1 MKAMSI
7 PAPAVCDADALSRNR
22 AQRNEA
28 FPRMS
33 DKPLTDIPFSQFD
46 LHPQLLAGLEGAGFI
61 SCTPIQAMTLP
72 VALPGGDVAG
82 QAQTGTGKTLAF
94 LVAVM
99 NRLLTRPA
107 LADRKPGDP
116 RALILAPTRELAI
129 QIHKDAVRIGPE
141 LGLKFALVYGGVDY
155 DKQRELLQQGVDVI
169 IATPG
174 RLIDYVKQHKVVSLH
189 ACEICVLDEADRM
202 FDLGFIKDIRFLL
215 RRMPVRTE
223 RQTLLY
229 SATLSHRVLELAY
242 EHMNEPQKM
251 VVETESI
258 TASRVRQK
266 IYYPADEEKLPLL
279 LGLLS
284 RGEGARTMVFVNT
297 KVFVERV
304 ARALERAGY
313 RVGVLSGDVP
323 QKKRESLLKR
333 FQAGQLE
340 ILVATDVAARGLHID
355 GIKYVYNYDLP
366 FDAEDYVHRIGRTA
380 RLGEEGDAISFACER
395 YAMGLPDIEAF
406 IEQKIPSEP
415 VTQELLTALPRKPR
429 EGAVADDGQT
439 ESVGEIFREARE
451 QRAADEARR
460 GGGPR
465 GGRGERGERGERS
478 GRGDRDGRRGGGRG
492 RGPRREDAPAA
503 DAQGA
508 LTPGGV
514 AQGDAGAVTAAPQA
528 PAQTQESG
536 ATDTAGASA
545 VQAASAPQRQGA
557 PEAGDE
563 QAPRKRRRRRG
574 GRRRSGEGGEA
585 RQEAGGNQTGQGR
598 EGERRNGPRADGD
611 ERPRRGEG
619 GGQRRGGRGRRQ
631 GEGGQEGSNQ
641 QPAASAPAT
650 EAARSGERPARKG
663 KGPHHVP
670 ARTAAPREN
679 AGDNGGS
686 LFSRIGRGIKR
697 LVGRTP
703 EGS

>member
-1 MKAMSI
+1 
-7 PAPAVCDADALSRNR
+7 
-22 AQRNEA
+22 
-28 FPRMS
+28 MS
-33 DKPLTDIPFSQFD
+33 DKPLTDIPFSEFD
-46 LHPQLLAGLEGAGFI
+46 LHPQLLAGLEAAGFMR
-61 SCTPIQAMTLP
+61 CTPIQAMTLP

-94 LVAVM
+94 LVAVI

-107 LADRKPGDP
+107 LAERKPGDP

-129 QIHKDAVRIGPE
+129 QIHKDAVKLGPE

-155 DKQRELLQQGVDVI
+155 DKQRALLQEGVDVI

-215 RRMPVRTE
+215 RRMPARTE

-258 TASRVRQK
+258 TAARVRQK

-323 QKKRESLLKR
+323 QKKRESLLKK

-355 GIKYVYNYDLP
+355 GVEYVYNYDLP

-380 RLGEEGDAISFACER
+380 RLGKEGDAISFACER

-415 VTQELLTALPRKPR
+415 VTAELLTALPRKR
-429 EGAVADDGQT
+429 AEGVEAEAAEG

-460 GGGPR
+460 GGGR
-465 GGRGERGERGERS
+465 SGSGGGRREGGP
-478 GRGDRDGRRGGGRG
+478 GGRG
-492 RGPRREDAPAA
+492 RGGGEGRGRAGGEGGERRGRGPRGPRAEQVEGQAPGAPAA
-503 DAQGA
+503 AVEDGKPAAPAPGA
-508 LTPGGV
+508 AARPEASSGGP
-514 AQGDAGAVTAAPQA
+514 QGDAARP
-528 PAQTQESG
+528 
-536 ATDTAGASA
+536 
-545 VQAASAPQRQGA
+545 
-557 PEAGDE
+557 
-563 QAPRKRRRRRG
+563 PRKRRRRRG
-574 GRRRSGEGGEA
+574 GRRVNGEGA
-585 RQEAGGNQTGQGR
+585 PQAGGESR
-598 EGERRNGPRADGD
+598 
-611 ERPRRGEG
+611 EG
-619 GGQRRGGRGRRQ
+619 GGQQPRAERTPKNG
-631 GEGGQEGSNQ
+631 GGQGQQAKPAGKPE
-641 QPAASAPAT
+641 QPAPAK
-650 EAARSGERPARKG
+650 RKG
-663 KGPHHVP
+663 PRHIP
-670 ARTAAPREN
+670 AKAAPPKATPSES
-679 AGDNGGS
+679 GG
-686 LFSRIGRGIKR
+686 LISRIGRGLKK
-697 LVGRTP
+697 LVTRDP
-703 EGS
+703 A